1 MSDDERRVTKR
12 ITLPASTSF
21 AHAFGYRR
29 VALYCRVS
37 SKMERQLNSLSAQM
51 DFEKQDILDHPN
63 WKYVDTYTD
72 IGSGRSINSRPGF
85 KRLMADCE
93 AGKIDLIYTK
103 SISRF
108 GRNCVDFLVVLRRLK
123 ELGVDV
129 YFQNEDVLLSSEA
142 GELILTLHAALAQAE
157 SEDKSAS
164 IRWGIKRST
173 SHPGSPF
180 FSRVCFGYDHDD
192 QKNLVIN
199 DREADI
205 VKRIF
210 GWYLVGWSIVR
221 IKKELETLRIPSP
234 TGKRRWPVSTIDG
247 ILSNEKYAGNSVFGW
262 TMVAEYPAVKRIKNQ
277 PEEIQ
282 RSENHH
288 PPLIDRETF
297 NRVQEMK
304 KRRSNMTDD
313 EHGNKVRKSTHYSMK
328 RSDNKNES
336 PTEKV

>member
-1 MSDDERRVTKR
+1 MPEDEKPKPAIRAIPRTK
-12 ITLPASTSF
+12 LPPQ
-21 AHAFGYRR
+21 AFKR

-37 SKMERQLNSLSAQM
+37 SKMERQLDSLSAQM

-63 WKYVDTYTD
+63 WEYVDTYTD

-85 KRLMADCE
+85 KRLMSACE

-123 ELGVDV
+123 ELGVNV

-157 SEDKSAS
+157 SEDKSTN
-164 IRWGIKRST
+164 IKWGIKRST
-173 SHPGSPF
+173 THPDSPA
-180 FSRVCFGYDHDD
+180 FSRTCFGYDRDD
-192 QKNLVIN
+192 DKNLIIN
-199 DREADI
+199 EHEADI
-205 VKRIF
+205 VRRIF
-210 GWYLVGWSIVR
+210 EWYVQGWSVVR
-221 IKKELETLRIPSP
+221 IKKELETMRIPSP
-234 TGKRRWPVSTIDG
+234 KGKRRWPVSTIDG
-247 ILSNEKYAGNSVFGW
+247 ILSNEKYTGDSIYGLTVGS
-262 TMVAEYPAVKRIKNQ
+262 EYPATKRIRNN

-288 PPLIDRETF
+288 PPIIGKEIFD
-297 NRVQEMK
+297 RVQEMK
-304 KRRSNMTDD
+304 KSRTNIEFD

-328 RSDNKNES
+328 RIGNKAEES
-336 PTEKV
+336 VQDV